1 MNRLAIAYLI
11 IMPIVLLIPLF
22 MHNDIVKTIEVSS
35 DMRAHIGVIQGT
47 NENISYFGQK
57 IVKYIFS
64 PIANSENIKTYYL
77 LFNFVVL
84 IGVFY
89 NIFFVFKSIIGLHGA
104 YIASFSSLFLSSNIL
119 GLFKFG
125 VIFNIINVY
134 IIFPLALYHL
144 IRWFTDGKLHHGIVS
159 LLLFCLFSVF
169 HYSGYYILPFAV
181 AWILIWFIRG
191 IVTHKWD
198 NYKKKIAVI
207 IVASAGFIYMIS
219 KSAWLVNFQ
228 IPSTQPIQ
236 YLFIHLSPI
245 VIVMLF
251 MGLIIYIRN
260 GLNINPKSKRLIC
273 KLGYCC
279 SVLFLALL
287 FMVTKDFNR
296 VAMDLSGMLTL
307 LTAGIAGVICLSGKR
322 NLTVAIYSLIMIGA
336 IPNLII
342 WVGR

>member
-1 MNRLAIAYLI
+1 
-11 IMPIVLLIPLF
+11 
-22 MHNDIVKTIEVSS
+22 MHNNIVQTIEASS
-35 DMRAHIGVIQGT
+35 DMKAHIGVIQGD
-47 NENISYFGQK
+47 NNISYFGQK
-57 IVKYIFS
+57 IVKYIFT
-64 PIANSENIKTYYL
+64 PISQSVNIRTYYL
-77 LFNFVVL
+77 AFNFAVL

-89 NIFFVFKSIIGLHGA
+89 TIFFVFRNLIGLHGA
-104 YIASFSSLFLSSNIL
+104 YISSFSSLFLSSNIL

-144 IRWFTDGKLHHGIVS
+144 IRWFTDGKLYHGIAS
-159 LLLFCLFSVF
+159 LLLFGLFSVF

-181 AWILIWFIRG
+181 AWILVWFIRG
-191 IVTHKWD
+191 VVTHKWD

-228 IPSTQPIQ
+228 IPSAQPIQ
-236 YLFIHLSPI
+236 YLFIHLSPE

-260 GLNINPKSKRLIC
+260 GLNINAKSKRLIC
-273 KLGYCC
+273 TLGYCC
-279 SVLFLALL
+279 GVLLLALL
-287 FMVTKDFNR
+287 LMVTKDFNR

-307 LTAGIAGVICLSGKR
+307 LTAGIAGVICLTGKKKL
-322 NLTVAIYSLIMIGA
+322 NTVVYSLVMIGA

-342 WVGR
+342 WINK